1 MPHSLLGAALH
12 LGVFCCA
19 FVCGGCVIITSG
31 YPKGWS
37 PAEHKTGSCD
47 HELTGI
53 YAMVG
58 EDFTNGSLFF
68 KSSSEV
74 ARLDKYLMPDMASES
89 DRIEIFGP
97 LEGRLVFTALR
108 GDTPISQRTLTEHKD
123 YECKEDGVSL
133 KENQLH
139 HWYDQNSGFYS
150 WSSERYWHASDGA
163 LIIRRTGRGFG
174 AALYIPVFGASE
186 DWSRFPVPPAQ

>member
-1 MPHSLLGAALH
+1 MPHLLPAASLR

-31 YPKGWS
+31 YPNGWS
-37 PAEHKTGSCD
+37 PAEHQTSGCD

-58 EDFTNGSLFF
+58 EDFSNGWLYI
-68 KSSSEV
+68 KSTSEV
-74 ARLDKYLMPDMASES
+74 ARLDKYLMPDMASEA

-108 GDTPISQRTLTEHKD
+108 GDTPISQRTLREHKD

-133 KENQLH
+133 RENLFH
-139 HWYDQNSGFYS
+139 HSYDHASGSAS
-150 WSSERYWHASDGA
+150 WSSDRY
-163 LIIRRTGRGFG
+163 
-174 AALYIPVFGASE
+174 
-186 DWSRFPVPPAQ
+186 